1 MVPVNVRVV
10 DGRVRGVDDD
20 AVPVVP
26 SAGVV
31 AVGVSGNC
39 CVRVG
44 GAGPVAALAVDVKA
58 ATPSAITQMPIPIT
72 RTGLVTRVKLHRG
85 ALTGSERQTSDRGP
99 TPLRT
104 RATSAG

>member
-1 MVPVNVRVV
+1 
-10 DGRVRGVDDD
+10 
-20 AVPVVP
+20 
-26 SAGVV
+26 
-31 AVGVSGNC
+31 
-39 CVRVG
+39 
-44 GAGPVAALAVDVKA
+44 
-58 ATPSAITQMPIPIT
+58 MPIPIT